1 MKCSCGYKSVVKLEH
16 GETEAQF
23 LARRKC
29 SNCNQRV
36 IYIIKRNQM
45 NLLMLYDY
53 DQTF

>member
-29 SNCNQRV
+29 RNCNQKGNWKV
-36 IYIIKRNQM
+36 LTKDEV
-45 NLLMLYDY
+45 LWD
-53 DQTF
+53 